1 MHPGKAECLGASSG
15 GRQNSSGPIGQR
27 GGHVGYAHP
36 RTGLPPPT
44 STIAQVLLVNVA
56 DMLGRHAH
64 YTHAQVNMI
73 LADIFAVGV
82 FVLGCISDNLA
93 VRVSAWCWAA
103 CRTIWQ
109 SG

>member
-1 MHPGKAECLGASSG
+1 MLLVNVADMLG
-15 GRQNSSGPIGQR
+15 R
-27 GGHVGYAHP
+27 
-36 RTGLPPPT
+36 LPPPPRSRLPPRSCPRHLPDSS